1 MVPDKQSI
9 AIITK
14 SIPPIFAGSGLR
26 SYRYAHRL
34 YKQNRLAFILTGKFN
49 LNDKV
54 NLGFKA
60 INEGSKIPF
69 EKILTVPLQRHK
81 VISHSKKPFKYFLP
95 FLTKQIGLLIFLI
108 WHLYKQK
115 NSFEILH
122 CLGSGN
128 WLSLYAVAIGKLL
141 GKRTVLEMT
150 LLGGDD
156 PISIQ
161 NEPIKLK
168 SNFRLW
174 LFSKA
179 DIIISISPA
188 LTKAYKS
195 SGMPM
200 DKLQEVPNPV
210 NTKQFN
216 YPSKEEKLKIRKKL
230 GFREKQVIVLF
241 AGSIIERK
249 GIDLLIASFA
259 KFVSK
264 HSEALLLMVG
274 SCRNENRV
282 KYLKKINIL
291 DIKKKVILKGLVSN
305 VDEYMK
311 ASDLFVFTSLREGF
325 PNVIV
330 EAMASRLPVIT
341 LNIPDITNYIIRDGI
356 DGIVVKDE
364 NPTQIAL
371 AMEKIVENQTLYD
384 YITTNAK
391 DTVLNKFSVEIVD
404 QKYLQIYEKLL
415 TK

>member
-9 AIITK
+9 GIVTK
-14 SIPPIFAGSGLR
+14 SIPPVFAGSGLR

-34 YKQNRLAFILTGKFN
+34 YKQNRLAFIITGKFN
-49 LNDKV
+49 LKDKV

-60 INEGSKIPF
+60 INEGSKIPS
-69 EKILTVPLQRHK
+69 EKILTVPLQRHEG
-81 VISHSKKPFKYFLP
+81 ISHSKKPFKYFLP
-95 FLTKQIGLLIFLI
+95 FLIEQIGLLIFVI
-108 WHLYKQK
+108 WHLYSQK

-122 CLGSGN
+122 CFGSSS
-128 WLSLYAVAIGKLL
+128 WLSLYAVAIGKLF
-141 GKRTVLEMT
+141 GKKTVLEMT

-161 NEPIKLK
+161 NEPIKIK
-168 SNFRLW
+168 SIFRLW

-179 DIIISISPA
+179 DIIISVSPA

-195 SGMPM
+195 SRMPM

-210 NTKQFN
+210 DTKQF
-216 YPSKEEKLKIRKKL
+216 YYSSKDEKLKIRKKL
-230 GFREKQVIVLF
+230 GFREKQIIILF
-241 AGSIIERK
+241 VGAIIKRK

-264 HSEALLLMVG
+264 YSEGLLLMVG

-282 KYLKKINIL
+282 KYLKKMKNL
-291 DIKKKVILKGLVSN
+291 DIKKKVIFKGLVSN

-311 ASDLFVFTSLREGF
+311 ASDLFVFTSRREGF
-325 PNVIV
+325 PNVII
-330 EAMASRLPVIT
+330 EAMASGLPVIT
-341 LNIPDITNYIIRDGI
+341 LNIPGITNYIIRNGI
-356 DGIVVKDE
+356 DGIIVKDE
-364 NPTQIAL
+364 NPTQIAS
-371 AMEKIVENQTLYD
+371 AMEKRVENQTLYN

-404 QKYLQIYEKLL
+404 QKYQQIYEKLL

>member
-1 MVPDKQSI
+1 
-9 AIITK
+9 
-14 SIPPIFAGSGLR
+14 
-26 SYRYAHRL
+26 
-34 YKQNRLAFILTGKFN
+34 
-49 LNDKV
+49 
-54 NLGFKA
+54 
-60 INEGSKIPF
+60 
-69 EKILTVPLQRHK
+69 
-81 VISHSKKPFKYFLP
+81 
-95 FLTKQIGLLIFLI
+95 
-108 WHLYKQK
+108 
-115 NSFEILH
+115 
-122 CLGSGN
+122 
-128 WLSLYAVAIGKLL
+128 
-141 GKRTVLEMT
+141 
-150 LLGGDD
+150 
-156 PISIQ
+156 
-161 NEPIKLK
+161 
-168 SNFRLW
+168 
-174 LFSKA
+174 
-179 DIIISISPA
+179 
-188 LTKAYKS
+188 
-195 SGMPM
+195 
-200 DKLQEVPNPV
+200 
-210 NTKQFN
+210 
-216 YPSKEEKLKIRKKL
+216 
-230 GFREKQVIVLF
+230 
-241 AGSIIERK
+241 
-249 GIDLLIASFA
+249 
-259 KFVSK
+259 
-264 HSEALLLMVG
+264 MVG